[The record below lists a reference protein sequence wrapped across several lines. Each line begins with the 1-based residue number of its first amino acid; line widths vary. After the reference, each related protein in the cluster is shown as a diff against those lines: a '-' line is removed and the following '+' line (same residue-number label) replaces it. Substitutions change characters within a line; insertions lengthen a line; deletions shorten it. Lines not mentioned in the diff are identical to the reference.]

1 MQVTSKNIGLLPDGR
16 YTIETNLQVRVTKS
30 KASFIFRYQFAGRRR
45 DLSLGSHPT
54 VTVTAAKQE
63 GAKCRALLARHRPF
77 RCQSRASRRARQ
89 ASARLCKLRRARAR
103 NDLQLKH
110 LSEAT
115 KVSWRG
121 PMKNHILPVL
131 RHKLVADITVQDIC
145 EVLDPLWERRRQSH
159 RGSVDS
165 WKRSSR
171 SRSVKASTLARI
183 PPLEGNLEA
192 YFPPPARVHRRE
204 HQRPCTI
211 EALADQLKA
220 IFVSTGR
227 AQCFR
232 LRRPHRHATSWVQ

>member
-63 GAKCRALLARHRPF
+63 AAKCRALLARGIDPLDVRAEHR
-77 RCQSRASRRARQ
+77 AEHARRALDF
-89 ASARLCKLRRARAR
+89 ASYAEHALETIFE
-103 NDLQLKH
+103 LKH

-145 EVLDPLWERRRQSH
+145 EVLDPLWEKKTRIASRI
-159 RGSVDS
+159 RGQLE
-165 WKRSSR
+165 
-171 SRSVKASTLARI
+171 AIFTLAKREGVYI
-183 PPLEGNLEA
+183 GENPATWKGNLEA

-204 HQRPCTI
+204 
-211 EALADQLKA
+211 
-220 IFVSTGR
+220 
-227 AQCFR
+227 
-232 LRRPHRHATSWVQ
+232 LRRPTPSRRSPIS